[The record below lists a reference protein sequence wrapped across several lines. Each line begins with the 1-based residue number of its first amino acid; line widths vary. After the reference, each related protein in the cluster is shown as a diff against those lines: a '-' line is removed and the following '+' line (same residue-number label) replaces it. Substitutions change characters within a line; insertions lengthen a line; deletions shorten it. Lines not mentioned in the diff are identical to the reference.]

1 MTFPLTLLPAGDAA
15 LVAELGDAIDPGLND
30 AVQALD
36 AALARA
42 NPAGLVETVPT
53 YRSLL
58 VHFDPCLTDAA
69 TLGTVLRDL
78 AAGLDEAGPA
88 AGRRWFLPVAF
99 GGDLGEDLG
108 FVAGRTG
115 RAEAE
120 VVALH
125 CAADYRVYMLG
136 FSPGFAY
143 LGGLPPELHL
153 PRRENPRLSTPAGSI
168 MQGGAQ
174 ACVSPMAM
182 PSGWHILGRTPVL
195 TFDLRREQPFL
206 LAPGDR
212 IRFIAIDRDRFA
224 ALGAEAAQGGL
235 IPDSEALS

>member
-15 LVAELGDAIDPGLND
+15 LVAELGDAIDPDLND

-36 AALARA
+36 AALAA
-42 NPAGLVETVPT
+42 ATPAGLVETVPT

-58 VHFDPCLTDAA
+58 VHYDPCLTDAE
-69 TLGTVLRDL
+69 TLGALLRDL
-78 AAGLDEAGPA
+78 ARGLDQAARA
-88 AGRRWFLPVAF
+88 AGRRWFLPVCF

-108 FVAGRTG
+108 FVAERTG
-115 RAEAE
+115 RTVDE
-120 VVALH
+120 VAALH

-143 LGGLPPELHL
+143 LGGLPAELHL

-174 ACVSPMAM
+174 AAVSPMVM
-182 PSGWHILGRTPVL
+182 PSGWHLLGQTPVR
-195 TFDLRREQPFL
+195 TFDLRRDRPFL

-212 IRFIAIDRDRFA
+212 LRFQAIDRDRFA
-224 ALGAEAAQGGL
+224 ALSARAEAGAL
-235 IPDSEALS
+235 MPESEAL

>member
-15 LVAELGDAIDPGLND
+15 LVAELGDAIDPALND

-36 AALARA
+36 AALTRA
-42 NPAGLVETVPT
+42 APVGLVETVPT

-69 TLGTVLRDL
+69 ALGAVLRDL
-78 AAGLDEAGPA
+78 AANLDEAGIQ
-88 AGRRWFLPVAF
+88 AGRRWFLPVCF
-99 GGDLGEDLG
+99 GGDLGADLG
-108 FVAGRTG
+108 YVAARTG
-115 RAEAE
+115 RTETE

-143 LGGLPPELHL
+143 LGGLPAELHL
-153 PRRENPRLSTPAGSI
+153 ARRENPRLSTPAGSI

-174 ACVSPMAM
+174 ACVSPMVM
-182 PSGWHILGRTPVL
+182 PSGWHILGQTPVL

-212 IRFIAIDRDRFA
+212 VRFTAIDRDRFVALA
-224 ALGAEAAQGGL
+224 ADAAKGNL
-235 IPDSEALS
+235 VPASEALS

>member
-15 LVAELGDAIDPGLND
+15 LVAELGDAIDPDLND

-36 AALARA
+36 AALAA
-42 NPAGLVETVPT
+42 AAPAGLVETVPT

-58 VHFDPCLTDAA
+58 VHYDPCLTDAE
-69 TLGTVLRDL
+69 TLGAQLRDL
-78 AAGLDEAGPA
+78 ARGLDQAARA
-88 AGRRWFLPVAF
+88 AGRRWFLPVCF

-108 FVAGRTG
+108 FVADRTG
-115 RAEAE
+115 RTMNE
-120 VVALH
+120 VAALH

-143 LGGLPPELHL
+143 LGGLPAELHL

-174 ACVSPMAM
+174 AAVSPMVM
-182 PSGWHILGRTPVL
+182 PSGWHLLGQTPVR
-195 TFDLRREQPFL
+195 TFDLRRDRPFL

-212 IRFIAIDRDRFA
+212 LRFQAIDRDRFA
-224 ALGAEAAQGGL
+224 ALSALAEAGAL
-235 IPDSEALS
+235 MPESEAL

>member
-15 LVAELGDAIDPGLND
+15 LVAELGDAIDPDLND

-36 AALARA
+36 AALAA
-42 NPAGLVETVPT
+42 AAPAGLVETVPT

-58 VHFDPCLTDAA
+58 VHYDPCLTDAE
-69 TLGTVLRDL
+69 TLGALLRDL
-78 AAGLDEAGPA
+78 ARGLDQAARA
-88 AGRRWFLPVAF
+88 AGRRWFLPVCF

-108 FVAGRTG
+108 FVAERTG
-115 RAEAE
+115 RTVDE
-120 VVALH
+120 VAALH

-143 LGGLPPELHL
+143 LGGLPAELHL

-174 ACVSPMAM
+174 AAVSPMVM
-182 PSGWHILGRTPVL
+182 PSGWHLLGQTPVR
-195 TFDLRREQPFL
+195 TFDLRRDRPFL

-212 IRFIAIDRDRFA
+212 LRFQAIDRDLFA
-224 ALGAEAAQGGL
+224 ALSARAEAGAL
-235 IPDSEALS
+235 MPESEAL

>member
-15 LVAELGDAIDPGLND
+15 LVAELGDAIDPDLND

-36 AALARA
+36 AALAA
-42 NPAGLVETVPT
+42 AAPAGLVETVPT

-58 VHFDPCLTDAA
+58 VHYDPCLTDAA
-69 TLGTVLRDL
+69 TLGALLRDL
-78 AAGLDEAGPA
+78 VQGLDRAARP
-88 AGRRWFLPVAF
+88 AGRRWFLPVCF

-108 FVAGRTG
+108 FVAARTG
-115 RAEAE
+115 RTETQ

-143 LGGLPPELHL
+143 LGGLPAELHL

-174 ACVSPMAM
+174 AAVSPMVM
-182 PSGWHILGRTPVL
+182 PSGWHLLGRTPVRS
-195 TFDLRREQPFL
+195 FDLRRDQPFL

-212 IRFIAIDRDRFA
+212 LRFHAIDRDRFD
-224 ALGAEAAQGGL
+224 ALSARAEAGQL
-235 IPDSEALS
+235 MPDSEALS

>member
-15 LVAELGDAIDPGLND
+15 LVAQLGDAIDPDLND

-36 AALARA
+36 AALAA
-42 NPAGLVETVPT
+42 AAPAGLVETVPT

-58 VHFDPCLTDAA
+58 VHYDPCLTDAE
-69 TLGTVLRDL
+69 TLGDLLRDL
-78 AAGLDEAGPA
+78 ARGLDQAARA
-88 AGRRWFLPVAF
+88 AGRRWFLPVCF

-108 FVAGRTG
+108 FVADRTG
-115 RAEAE
+115 RTEAE
-120 VVALH
+120 VAALH

-143 LGGLPPELHL
+143 LGGLPAELHL

-174 ACVSPMAM
+174 AAVSPMVM
-182 PSGWHILGRTPVL
+182 PSGWHLLGQTPVR
-195 TFDLRREQPFL
+195 TFDLRRDRPFL

-212 IRFIAIDRDRFA
+212 LRFQAIDRDRFA
-224 ALGAEAAQGGL
+224 ALSARAEAGDL
-235 IPDSEALS
+235 MPESEAL

>member
-15 LVAELGDAIDPGLND
+15 LVAELGDTIDPALNE

-36 AALARA
+36 AALTDAA
-42 NPAGLVETVPT
+42 PAGLVETVPT

-58 VHFDPCLTDAA
+58 VHYDPCLTDAE
-69 TLGTVLRDL
+69 TLGAILRDL
-78 AAGLDEAGPA
+78 AGSLDASARP

-99 GGDLGEDLG
+99 GADLGVDLG
-108 FVAGRTG
+108 FVAGQTG
-115 RAEAE
+115 RTEAE

-143 LGGLPPELHL
+143 LGGLAPELHL
-153 PRRENPRLSTPAGSI
+153 ARRENPRLSTPAGSI

-174 ACVSPMAM
+174 ACVSPLAM
-182 PSGWHILGRTPVL
+182 PSGWHILGQTPVL
-195 TFDLRREQPFL
+195 TFDLRRERPFL

-212 IRFIAIDRDRFA
+212 VRFIAIDRDRFA
-224 ALGAEAAQGGL
+224 ALQAEAAAGGL
-235 IPDSEALS
+235 VPDSEALS

>member
-15 LVAELGDAIDPGLND
+15 LVAELGDAIDPDLND

-36 AALARA
+36 AALAA
-42 NPAGLVETVPT
+42 AAPAGLVETVPT

-58 VHFDPCLTDAA
+58 VDYDPCLTDAE
-69 TLGTVLRDL
+69 TLGALLRDL
-78 AAGLDEAGPA
+78 ARGLDQAARA
-88 AGRRWFLPVAF
+88 AGRRWFLPVCF

-108 FVAGRTG
+108 FVADRTG
-115 RAEAE
+115 RTVDE
-120 VVALH
+120 VAALH

-143 LGGLPPELHL
+143 LGGLPAELHL

-174 ACVSPMAM
+174 AAVSPMVM
-182 PSGWHILGRTPVL
+182 PSGWHLLGQTPVR
-195 TFDLRREQPFL
+195 TFDLRRDRPFL

-212 IRFIAIDRDRFA
+212 LRFQAIDRDRFA
-224 ALGAEAAQGGL
+224 ALSALAEAGAL
-235 IPDSEALS
+235 MPESEAL

>member
-15 LVAELGDAIDPGLND
+15 LVAELGDAIDPDLND

-36 AALARA
+36 AALAA
-42 NPAGLVETVPT
+42 AAPAGLVETVPT

-58 VHFDPCLTDAA
+58 VHYDPCLTDAE
-69 TLGTVLRDL
+69 TLGALLRGL
-78 AAGLDEAGPA
+78 ARGLDQAARA
-88 AGRRWFLPVAF
+88 AGRRWFLPVCF

-108 FVAGRTG
+108 FVADRTG
-115 RAEAE
+115 RTEAA
-120 VVALH
+120 VAALH

-143 LGGLPPELHL
+143 LGGLPAELHL

-174 ACVSPMAM
+174 AAVSPMVM
-182 PSGWHILGRTPVL
+182 PSGWHLLGQTPVR
-195 TFDLRREQPFL
+195 TFDLRRDRPFL

-212 IRFIAIDRDRFA
+212 LRFQAIDRDRFA
-224 ALGAEAAQGGL
+224 ALSARAEAGDL
-235 IPDSEALS
+235 MPESEALS

>member
-15 LVAELGDAIDPGLND
+15 LVAELGDAIDPALND

-36 AALARA
+36 AALTRA
-42 NPAGLVETVPT
+42 APAGLVETVPT

-58 VHFDPCLTDAA
+58 VHFDPCLTDAD
-69 TLGTVLRDL
+69 TLGAILRDL
-78 AAGLDEAGPA
+78 AAGLDQAGRA
-88 AGRRWFLPVAF
+88 AGRRWFLPVSF
-99 GGDLGEDLG
+99 GGDFGEDLG

-115 RAEAE
+115 RSEAE

-143 LGGLPPELHL
+143 LGGLPPALHL
-153 PRRENPRLSTPAGSI
+153 PRRDNPRLSTPAGSI

-195 TFDLRREQPFL
+195 TFDLRRDQPFL

-212 IRFIAIDRDRFA
+212 IRFIAVDPDRFA
-224 ALGAEAAQGGL
+224 ALAAQAAQGGL

>member
-1 MTFPLTLLPAGDAA
+1 MTFPLTLLPAGDTA
-15 LVAELGDAIDPGLND
+15 LVAELGDAIDPALND

-36 AALARA
+36 AALVGA
-42 NPAGLVETVPT
+42 NPAGLIETVPT

-58 VHFDPCLTDAA
+58 VHFDPCLTDAD
-69 TLGTVLRDL
+69 TLGALIRAL
-78 AAGLDEAGPA
+78 AAGLDQAGTQ
-88 AGRRWFLPVAF
+88 AGRRWFLPVCF

-115 RAEAE
+115 RSEAE
-120 VVALH
+120 VIGLH

-143 LGGLPPELHL
+143 LGGLPAELHL
-153 PRRENPRLSTPAGSI
+153 PRRDNPRLSTPAGSI

-182 PSGWHILGRTPVL
+182 PSGWHILGQTPVM
-195 TFDLRREQPFL
+195 TFDLRRDQPFL

-212 IRFIAIDRDRFA
+212 VRFMAIDRDRFA
-224 ALGAEAAQGGL
+224 ALATLAAAGDL
-235 IPDSEALS
+235 MPDSEALA